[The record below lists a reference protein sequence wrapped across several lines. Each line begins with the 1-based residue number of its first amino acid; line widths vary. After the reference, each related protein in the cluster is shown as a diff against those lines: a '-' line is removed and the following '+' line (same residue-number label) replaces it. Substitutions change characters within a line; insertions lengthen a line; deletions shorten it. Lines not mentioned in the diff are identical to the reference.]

1 MWYIA
6 TLATFIFVCF
16 VLLIVCSG
24 CGTIDEQIQKFV
36 DEKIKEELINAEQS
50 AAAPEKEEAQDEI
63 FNAFIWRYG
72 GFNGSGAKIESS
84 AKIDALNVHKNGLS
98 YQWKIGGCEELGAKT
113 NKDHNNTLACLFC
126 KINGEW
132 IGGKFDWIS
141 TSRTT
146 RDFENIHGKH
156 AGYNGWDSQAIE
168 QATEF
173 AFVIVSKDGRKR
185 TNVIFAKGLNK

>member
-6 TLATFIFVCF
+6 ILATFIFGCF

-98 YQWKIGGCEELGAKT
+98 YQWKNGGCEALGAKERT
-113 NKDHNNTLACLFC
+113 DASQTLACLFC

-146 RDFENIHGKH
+146 RDFHNIETSYH
-156 AGYNGWDSQAIE
+156 GWDTKAIE
-168 QATEF
+168 KATEF